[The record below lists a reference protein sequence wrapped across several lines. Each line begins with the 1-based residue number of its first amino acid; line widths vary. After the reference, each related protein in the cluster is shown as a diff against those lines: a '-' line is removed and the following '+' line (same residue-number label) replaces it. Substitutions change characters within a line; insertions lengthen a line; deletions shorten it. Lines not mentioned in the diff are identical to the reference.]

1 MEYADSTPAKVW
13 VHIRESE
20 SAAKTIL
27 EIHIPIIP
35 RERPDD
41 YISPEDIAGGTAL
54 QTAVNS
60 YLDAHPEMFTG
71 RIASVKDYG
80 AKGDGETDDT
90 KAIKQAIEENNL
102 VIFPEGEYLTNGGVS
117 VANLSDR
124 TLWARGAEVKFDGTD
139 GSVFRFAYC
148 DNINIVG
155 GIYKGMSKAKY
166 GLSFVDSKNV
176 SLDGVSVQNV
186 GNSDTVGAGGINF
199 VGDCSYSKV
208 TDASVDGVTSGIPD
222 ASGYIFAH
230 GIGFSRSSTT
240 GYYSKYVEIN
250 HPVIKNVGYV
260 GDKNYVDATAVKD
273 SDGEIT
279 GYMVGNNACKAD
291 IIEEVDGEY
300 RARIDGDG
308 IYLVQSRWGNV
319 HDGIESYF
327 KINNVDISHCS
338 KRALKIAARCVDV
351 DGGEI
356 DVATWSAAVEVQR
369 VRNNSLRNLNITDTA
384 YTPVTINGGDGPMVI
399 ENCRIT
405 GGGMSSNG
413 SGGIVLGAK
422 STGLIEGSEIVHIK
436 NCVFDNTRYPIYAA
450 INSAAAG
457 KTDCEELVIKDCL
470 IKHFYGDAAVF
481 LEAGRFKRLG
491 NLAIENVSFLYGDSG
506 REVYKANNDFY
517 NQSISL
523 SSHLFKILI
532 SPEESLKVICHGIID
547 NLREKFKSFNL
558 STPRQVFEEPL
569 QPTDVFEITEHLEMT
584 DGDYTSSED
593 SGGNVFT
600 AEVYDEVIVLDAE
613 NAFQSATPSLEIPL
627 ASVIELNPGDNITL
641 SVRNS
646 KPRQNYSGNSADNAL
661 LVNFYTANGGNLAYN
676 DQNYSASNKGYV
688 AHSALK
694 EYAIKLNNSMVL
706 SKLAVTLNFSG
717 TGTVT
722 PGTELKISVKT
733 KKLLA
738 SSKGADVSGMEAVIN
753 KVQIINSQS
762 QTGDNDKYPSVTAAR
777 NYVNTKTDDLQ
788 DYIEGNLDGLDEAKA
803 DKADTN
809 AQFERLIAVL
819 QSKAGKAETLA
830 GYGINDA
837 YTKAE
842 VDALINVSGKEN
854 TSNKVTSISG
864 SSTNE
869 QYPSALAVKNY
880 VDSAL
885 GVIENGSY

>member
-1 MEYADSTPAKVW
+1 MINANFSELQTGDILIINDNLWQYDTGQQLRITGISRLSETTEVHFGLKYTDRAIVKTGEYQDNALTVDIPNLFLEYADSTPAKVW

-41 YISPEDIAGGTAL
+41 YISPEDIAGSTAI
-54 QTAVNS
+54 QIAVNS

-124 TLWARGAEVKFDGTD
+124 TLWARGAEVKFDGNG
-139 GSVFRFAYC
+139 GSVFRFADC

-155 GIYKGMSKAKY
+155 GTYKGMNKAKF
-166 GLSFVDSKNV
+166 GLNFTDSKNV
-176 SLDGVSVQNV
+176 SLDGVSVKNV
-186 GNSDTVGAGGINF
+186 GNSDTVSASGINF
-199 VGDCSYSKV
+199 VGDCSNSKV

-222 ASGYIFAH
+222 ATGYIFAH
-230 GIGFSRSSTT
+230 GIGFTRSSTS
-240 GYYSKYVEIN
+240 GRYSQNVEII
-250 HPVIKNVGYV
+250 HPVIRNVGYV
-260 GDKNYVDATAVKD
+260 DGENYVDAEPVTVIVEGSEVIHYEVGGVTCKPD
-273 SDGEIT
+273 IMDGSH
-279 GYMVGNNACKAD
+279 
-291 IIEEVDGEY
+291 
-300 RARIDGDG
+300 ARIDGDG
-308 IYLVQSRWGNV
+308 IFIVQSKGV
-319 HDGIESYF
+319 GGAHDGAESF
-327 KINNVDISHCS
+327 FSIKNVDIKSCS

-356 DVATWSAAVEVQR
+356 DVDTWSAAVEVQR

-422 STGLIEGSEIVHIK
+422 STGLVEGSEIVHIK
-436 NCVFDNTRYPIYAA
+436 SCVFDNVRFPIYAV
-450 INSAAAG
+450 IDSAAAG

-532 SPEESLKVICHGIID
+532 SPEESLKVICLSIID
-547 NLREKFKSFNL
+547 DLGEKFKSFNL

-600 AEVYDEVIVLDAE
+600 AEVYDVVIVLDAE
-613 NAFQSATPSLEIPL
+613 NAFQSATPLLEIPL
-627 ASVIELNPGDNITL
+627 ASDIELNPGDNITL

-646 KPRQNYSGNSADNAL
+646 NPRQNYSGNSADNAL

-676 DQNYSASNKGYV
+676 DQNYSASSKGYV
-688 AHSALK
+688 AQNALK

-738 SSKGADVSGMEAVIN
+738 SSKGADGKSAYEIAVEHGYVGTEEQWLASLKGI
-753 KVQIINSQS
+753 K
-762 QTGDNDKYPSVTAAR
+762 GDKGDKG
-777 NYVNTKTDDLQ
+777 DHGQ
-788 DYIEGNLDGLDEAKA
+788 DYVLTNQDKSDIADIVLGELPTTQGVQYGN
-803 DKADTN
+803 TN
-809 AQFERLIAVL
+809 
-819 QSKAGKAETLA
+819 
-830 GYGINDA
+830 N
-837 YTKAE
+837 
-842 VDALINVSGKEN
+842 
-854 TSNKVTSISG
+854 
-864 SSTNE
+864 
-869 QYPSALAVKNY
+869 
-880 VDSAL
+880 
-885 GVIENGSY
+885 